1 MEAMPCIGLSHSPS
15 LFLLVAGHPFINE
28 QKFPIQSGVL
38 SSLCEPDE
46 TITLTA
52 EVKPQA
58 EPELFQVSL
67 NASSITKGSHS
78 SAIKA
83 TLTRPDG
90 EVHQQSIPVLVNVR

>member
-1 MEAMPCIGLSHSPS
+1 
-15 LFLLVAGHPFINE
+15 
-28 QKFPIQSGVL
+28 
-38 SSLCEPDE
+38 
-46 TITLTA
+46 
-52 EVKPQA
+52 VKPQA